1 MSTSRPFRPQGRP
14 LPRPAGQQ
22 GPRLQRNP
30 AIPGGGKRGRF
41 GPSKVL
47 TGMWAMTVDQFREH
61 MRKSRSENPTMPGD
75 IVVTLN
81 GLPADEFYAR
91 QAAASGDKPPK
102 VVEQQA
108 EKQLEKPVEQPVQKP
123 VEKAAV
129 LQQPSDFRRRL
140 WAMCTE
146 GLFAD
151 VRVAVGQTIF
161 QVAKNVLA
169 AESTFFAAHF
179 KAAPD
184 CALVEIAGHSPAAVR
199 AALEFAHVGE
209 LEDYAVPGL
218 GAVADLF
225 ELAELKERCPEPS
238 QEPAGIHAGNVVQ
251 EIVAALKSGDKQ
263 HQDAILAFIFEHPA
277 EAQQAAQSAEV
288 ATLAA
293 VQPELATQITTILAM
308 KKPAV

>member
-1 MSTSRPFRPQGRP
+1 MSTARPFRPQGRP
-14 LPRPAGQQ
+14 QPRPAGQQ

-47 TGMWAMTVDQFREH
+47 SGMWAMTVDQFREH
-61 MRKSRSENPTMPGD
+61 VRKSRAENPTMPGD

-81 GLPADEFYAR
+81 GLPAAEFYAR
-91 QAAASGDKPPK
+91 QAAASGGKPPK
-102 VVEQQA
+102 AVEQQQA
-108 EKQLEKPVEQPVQKP
+108 EKPAEQQVQEP
-123 VEKAAV
+123 VEKAPA
-129 LQQPSDFRRRL
+129 LPQPSDFRRRL

-151 VRVAVGQTIF
+151 VRVGVDQTVF

-169 AESTFFAAHF
+169 AESPFFRARF
-179 KAAPD
+179 EAAPD

-225 ELAELKERCPEPS
+225 ELAELKERCPEPA
-238 QEPAGIHAGNVVQ
+238 QQPPGIHAGNLVQ

-263 HQDAILAFIFEHPA
+263 HQDAILAFIYENPA
-277 EAQQAAQSAEV
+277 KAQQAAQSAEV

-293 VQPELATQITTILAM
+293 VQPDLAAQVTTILAM
-308 KKPAV
+308 KKPAA

>member
-1 MSTSRPFRPQGRP
+1 MSTAHAFRPQGRP

-22 GPRLQRNP
+22 GPRLHRNP

-61 MRKSRSENPTMPGD
+61 MRKSRAENPTMPGD
-75 IVVTLN
+75 IVVTLD
-81 GLPADEFYAR
+81 GLPAAEFYAR
-91 QAAASGDKPPK
+91 QAAASGGKSPK
-102 VVEQQA
+102 VVEQPQA
-108 EKQLEKPVEQPVQKP
+108 EQQVKKPVD
-123 VEKAAV
+123 KAAA
-129 LQQPSDFRRRL
+129 LPQPSDFRRRL
-140 WAMCTE
+140 WAMCTA

-151 VRVAVGQTIF
+151 VRVAVGQTVF
-161 QVAKNVLA
+161 SVAKNVLA
-169 AESTFFAAHF
+169 AESPFFRARF
-179 KAAPD
+179 QAAPD

-199 AALEFAHVGE
+199 AALEFVYVGE
-209 LEDYAVPGL
+209 LDDYAVPGL
-218 GAVADLF
+218 CEAAAFFQLD
-225 ELAELKERCPEPS
+225 ELKERC
-238 QEPAGIHAGNVVQ
+238 PAGIHAGNLVQ

-293 VQPELATQITTILAM
+293 VQPELAAQITTILAM